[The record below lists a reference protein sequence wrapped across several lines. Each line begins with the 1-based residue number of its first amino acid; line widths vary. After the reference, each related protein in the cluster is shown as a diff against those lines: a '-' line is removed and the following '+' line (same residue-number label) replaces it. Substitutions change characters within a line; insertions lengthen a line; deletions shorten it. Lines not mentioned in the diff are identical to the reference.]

1 MDAAAGQEGAGAGDT
16 PAPDGASRGPGS
28 SRRPGASTRR
38 PDRDDRRGESGN
50 QRLDRNW
57 QEMLQELRVMQAGVQ
72 ILAGFLLILPFQRRF
87 EDLDSLQVTV
97 YLCMLCLSVL
107 IQALLL
113 STVNLHRALFGL
125 HVKGTLVQHTSAIIP
140 FATALVGV
148 VLAGTLWLVFD
159 LLLGRTASLVV
170 AGALLILEGVLWIA
184 YPLALRRRALRQRA

>member
-1 MDAAAGQEGAGAGDT
+1 MDAAAGQEGAGSGGT
-16 PAPDGASRGPGS
+16 PAPGGVSRGSGS
-28 SRRPGASTRR
+28 SRRR

-57 QEMLQELRVMQAGVQ
+57 QDMLQELRVMQAGVQ

-87 EDLDSLQVTV
+87 EDLDSVQVTV
-97 YLCMLCLSVL
+97 YLCLLCLSVL

-125 HVKGTLVQHTSAIIP
+125 HVKGTLVEHTAAIIP
-140 FATALVGV
+140 FATGLVGV

-159 LLLGRTASLVV
+159 ILLGRTASLVA
-170 AGALLILEGVLWIA
+170 AGALLILEAVLWIA
-184 YPLALRRRALRQRA
+184 YPLALRRRALRERD